1 HGVGKAIRQ
10 TRGTCDRRHVHND
23 AASVRFHVRYG
34 GAHAVIN
41 AFDVNGKNFVKILF
55 RGALQIANVRDSRVV
70 DQNVEVAALEYLV
83 ECGVHGTG
91 LGHVAAISL
100 CVSAGSPNF
109 GGDGIGSFFVDVEQ
123 AYAGTAGGKSLRN
136 RAPYAAGRPR
146 NYGEL
151 AIQAKRV

>member
-1 HGVGKAIRQ
+1 
-10 TRGTCDRRHVHND
+10 
-23 AASVRFHVRYG
+23 
-34 GAHAVIN
+34 
-41 AFDVNGKNFVKILF
+41 
-55 RGALQIANVRDSRVV
+55 
-70 DQNVEVAALEYLV
+70 
-83 ECGVHGTG
+83 